1 MRLVLFALMLLLLQ
15 PAMAG
20 TALAAEPHAERSLF
34 IATWDRL
41 GRGNRDVDLD
51 QVLQRLGDYPLAP
64 YLEWRALRQG
74 LPDASGEDVRRFVE
88 RHPNLA
94 VTPLLQR
101 QWLNHLG
108 QERRWAG
115 FLAHWDGQGGT
126 TMDCYRLRALR
137 MEQGVDQDWVE
148 EAVALWT
155 VGHSQPDACDAVFD
169 VLYDREL
176 LSREQR
182 WERIRLIMARDDRQ
196 LARALRPRIDRRDRD
211 WLDDWLRL
219 AGNPERRLRDPHF
232 DTKSDRGRE
241 LIADGIRRLA
251 IRERDVARELL
262 DRFRE
267 RQVLDRETG
276 LDLQRQ
282 IALRAAWSRDGEAAE
297 LLAGLPAEAVNNDVY
312 EWSARI
318 AVGQQQWERVLR
330 LTSMMPGELAGTGEW
345 RYWRGEAL
353 ARNGRREEAEGLLE
367 ELARERSYYGFL
379 AADRLELPY
388 AMNDATAAPDQER
401 QQALS
406 ERIEFLRARELRAV
420 NLETEARRE
429 WLAGIDRMNSAEDLF
444 QAAAMAIDWNW
455 YDRAVFTA
463 NRAGLNDAVRLRF
476 PIAWRQD
483 FQRSAEAE
491 GLDLALIYA
500 ISRKESAFIADA
512 RSHAGALGL
521 MQVMPGTARQTAA
534 GLGLPSP
541 SDRDLREPTANLRLG
556 ANYLAEMLDRFDG
569 NLIMASAAYNAGPN
583 RVDGWVRDNAG
594 QPAAVWIENI
604 TFGETRDYVK
614 SILAFR
620 AVYDWQLNGEPRR
633 LRDVMP
639 ERMPGPR
646 RSEG

>member
-1 MRLVLFALMLLLLQ
+1 MRHVLIVLVLLLLQ
-15 PAMAG
+15 PGLAG
-20 TALAAEPHAERSLF
+20 IALATEPHAERTLF
-34 IATWDRL
+34 LATWDRL
-41 GRGNRDVDLD
+41 GRNQDVDLD
-51 QVLQRLGDYPLAP
+51 RALQRLGDYPLAP
-64 YLEWRALRQG
+64 YLEWRELRQRLREARG
-74 LPDASGEDVRRFVE
+74 DEIRRFAE

-101 QWLNHLG
+101 LWLNHLG
-108 QERRWAG
+108 QERRWDE
-115 FLAHWDGQGGT
+115 FLAHWNGQGGT
-126 TMDCYRLRALR
+126 AMDCYRLRALR
-137 MEQGVDQDWVE
+137 MERSVDQDWIS
-148 EAVALWT
+148 EAIALWT
-155 VGHSQPDACDAVFD
+155 VGHSQPSACDAVFD
-169 VLYDREL
+169 VLYDRDL

-196 LARALRPRIDRRDRD
+196 LARALRPRVDSRDRD
-211 WLDDWLRL
+211 WLDHWLRL
-219 AGNPERRLRDPHF
+219 ADNPERRLRDPQF
-232 DTKSDRGRE
+232 DTGTERGRE
-241 LIADGIRRLA
+241 LVADGVRRLA
-251 IRERDVARELL
+251 ARDRDTAGELL
-262 DRFRE
+262 RRFRQRE
-267 RQVLDRETG
+267 VLDAEAG
-276 LDLQRQ
+276 WGLQRQ
-282 IALRAAWSRDGEAAE
+282 IALRAAWSRDEQAAE
-297 LLAGLPAEAVNNDVY
+297 LFAALPAEAVNNDVY

-318 AVGQQQWERVLR
+318 AVGQQQWPRVLQ
-330 LTSMMPGELAGTGEW
+330 LTSIMPGELADSSEW

-353 ARNGRREEAEGLLE
+353 ARSGRREEAEGLLE

-379 AADRLELPY
+379 AADRLDLPY
-388 AMNDATAAPDQER
+388 AMNDATAGADPDR
-401 QQALS
+401 KQALLQRS
-406 ERIEFLRARELRAV
+406 EIQRARELRAV
-420 NLETEARRE
+420 GLEIEARRE
-429 WLAGIDRMNSAEDLF
+429 WIAAIDRIDTAEDLS
-444 QAAAMAIDWNW
+444 QAAALAVDWSW

-463 NRAGLNDAVRLRF
+463 NRAGLHDAVRLRF

-521 MQVMPGTARQTAA
+521 MQVMPATARQTAA
-534 GLGLPSP
+534 GLGLPRP
-541 SDRDLREPTANLRLG
+541 SERELRQPTANLRLG
-556 ANYLAEMLDRFDG
+556 ANYLAEMLERFDG

-620 AVYDWQLNGEPRR
+620 AVYDWQLNGEARR

-639 ERMPGPR
+639 DRMPGPR

>member
-1 MRLVLFALMLLLLQ
+1 MRHVLIVLILVVLQ
-15 PAMAG
+15 PALVGTSLAG
-20 TALAAEPHAERSLF
+20 EPNAERSLF
-34 IATWDRL
+34 LATWDRL
-41 GRGNRDVDLD
+41 GRDRDVDLEG
-51 QVLQRLGDYPLAP
+51 VLQRLGDYPLAP
-64 YLEWRALRQG
+64 YLEWRALRQR
-74 LPDASGEDVRRFVE
+74 LPDASGQEVRRFVE

-108 QERRWAG
+108 QERRWG
-115 FLAHWDGQGGT
+115 EFLAHWNGQGGT

-137 MEQGVDQDWVE
+137 MERGVDQGWID
-148 EAVALWT
+148 EAVDLWT
-155 VGHSQPDACDAVFD
+155 VAHSQPNACDAVFD

-182 WERIRLIMARDDRQ
+182 WQRIRLIMARDDRQ
-196 LARALRPRIDRRDRD
+196 LARALRSRIDSRDRD
-211 WLDDWLRL
+211 WLDHWLQL
-219 AGNPERRLRDPHF
+219 ADNPERRLREPQF
-232 DTKSDRGRE
+232 DTDSERGRE
-241 LIADGIRRLA
+241 LVADGIRRLA
-251 IRERDVARELL
+251 IRDRDIARGLL

-267 RQVLDRETG
+267 RQVLDPDTAAG
-276 LDLQRQ
+276 LQRQ
-282 IALRAAWSRDGEAAE
+282 IALRAAWSRDEEATE
-297 LLAGLPAEAVNNDVY
+297 LLAALPAEAVNGDVH

-318 AVGQQQWERVLR
+318 AVGQQDWPRVLR
-330 LTSMMPGELAGTGEW
+330 LTSLMPGELADSSEW

-353 ARNGRREEAEGLLE
+353 ARNGRREEAEALLE
-367 ELARERSYYGFL
+367 ALAGERSYYGFL
-379 AADRLELPY
+379 AADRLDLPY
-388 AMNDATAAPDQER
+388 AMNDATASPDQAR
-401 QQALS
+401 QQALAQRM
-406 ERIEFLRARELRAV
+406 EIRRARELRAV
-420 NLETEARRE
+420 GLETEARRE
-429 WLAGIDRMNSAEDLF
+429 WIAAIDGIETAEDLA
-444 QAAAMAIDWNW
+444 QAARMAIDWNW

-463 NRAGLNDAVRLRF
+463 NRGGLHDAVRLRF

-491 GLDLALIYA
+491 RLDLALIYA

-521 MQVMPGTARQTAA
+521 MQVMPATARQTAA

-541 SDRDLREPTANLRLG
+541 SERDLREPTANLRLG

-583 RVDGWVRDNAG
+583 RVDGWIRDNAG

-620 AVYDWQLNGEPRR
+620 AVYDWQLDGEARR

-639 ERMPGPR
+639 DRMPGPR